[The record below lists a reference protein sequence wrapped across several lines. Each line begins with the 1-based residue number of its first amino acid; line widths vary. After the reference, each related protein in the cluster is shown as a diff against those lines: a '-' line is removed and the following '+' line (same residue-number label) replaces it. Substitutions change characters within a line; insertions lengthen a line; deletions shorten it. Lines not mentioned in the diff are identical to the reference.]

1 MGRVCKTCG
10 NWFLALAEPDET
22 SLMPRPALPAPEYPS
37 CGQRIEMTVPAGCR
51 PETVRLFRSE
61 PCPVCALPAEP
72 RTTDASVAGY
82 RVVCP
87 LPQACG
93 EFLTSM
99 VAEGEL
105 TSFTGDQRKAL
116 SRALQV
122 AADDG
127 EPLSLRTQADIE
139 AAIGSVER

>member
-1 MGRVCKTCG
+1 
-10 NWFLALAEPDET
+10 
-22 SLMPRPALPAPEYPS
+22 
-37 CGQRIEMTVPAGCR
+37 
-51 PETVRLFRSE
+51 
-61 PCPVCALPAEP
+61 
-72 RTTDASVAGY
+72 
-82 RVVCP
+82 
-87 LPQACG
+87 
-93 EFLTSM
+93 M